1 MSIVFQHLDVS
12 AACGFRQFTSRYC
25 VLLIK
30 PVLGG
35 EVDDVLV
42 VVTIIGYAALR
53 IGLHHAKVEL
63 ARGELRAHHIDT
75 IGDDLVGSSWHA
87 FGLELTFSSEIELDG
102 LDGGPIKTFAGM
114 PEIEIEVVAH
124 VSLRLAGTLDDI
136 LFCFICASHDRC
148 GSQWIIIVK
157 AAARLIQPLRHRRVR
172 RIVDG
177 LAVDV
182 VEQYDAVAREAE
194 ALGERYAHQGADR
207 LTASHDIKILGF
219 IQADVT
225 SWVLQYTT

>member
-1 MSIVFQHLDVS
+1 
-12 AACGFRQFTSRYC
+12 
-25 VLLIK
+25 
-30 PVLGG
+30 
-35 EVDDVLV
+35 
-42 VVTIIGYAALR
+42 
-53 IGLHHAKVEL
+53 
-63 ARGELRAHHIDT
+63 
-75 IGDDLVGSSWHA
+75 
-87 FGLELTFSSEIELDG
+87 
-102 LDGGPIKTFAGM
+102 M

-124 VSLRLAGTLDDI
+124 VSLRLAGALDDI

-148 GSQWIIIVK
+148 GSQWIVIVK

-182 VEQYDAVAREAE
+182 VEQYDTVAREAE

-219 IQADVT
+219 IQADV
-225 SWVLQYTT
+225 SGRILQHAAHCQICFIGYMQGEWQLVMPPKRRPSLLKSDLSCVCETRNEVAR